1 MFSAVSNNKEQAQE
15 NRSLSLR
22 ISKTILAK
30 KGKNN
35 CRSRNSNSGDS
46 SSSSNGIMTTIYG
59 VFAVFHYAKYFI

>member
-35 CRSRNSNSGDS
+35 CCFKTQIDPIQSILS
-46 SSSSNGIMTTIYG
+46 SE
-59 VFAVFHYAKYFI
+59 